1 MFGFLVSA
9 LHFAGVQ
16 RSTGLKRC
24 GDAWYS
30 PSEYACYD
38 NKQLCPVIDGEAT
51 RICGHDCYAPVNY
64 DCDDGALVW
73 KSTASQTADDG
84 PFSEFPHVTTLPT
97 VTALPAP
104 EPSCSNDPTR
114 FELSEPPYT
123 NYFYSDCNSAA
134 QVVITSPL
142 ESSNLTII
150 GPRLLVAW
158 PAGNSGIVA
167 FFAPENGKNG
177 SLAIELVNS
186 SSTGNALDPIWQ
198 DTGYY
203 FPTVGVSGQIKF
215 NSSAKLVVS
224 ILGSIRTIRDFTE
237 GPSLLQPVIQ
247 DALNYSKIHDGGAS
261 IERMWLDNITT
272 TTLTFT
278 PTSKDSKLS
287 VTKDTIGF
295 EAGTYTFNASFNYPQ
310 LTQLSASEALS
321 ASSKDLIKKSPSQ
334 AEALS
339 FLSYSDKLLAGAW
352 RFLTYFG
359 RDSIISMLLMEPIL
373 SSGSNSSLEAGI
385 SALLERINKTDG
397 SACHEET
404 IGDYAT
410 YLNLQNNETSTDP
423 LYDYKMIDTDFFV
436 PIILANY
443 FLKNKVGRERAKD
456 FMRSKATVDP
466 DNFGLSYA
474 DLALRNAEKIM
485 NETAAFAAKGG
496 QTKDNL
502 IHLKDG
508 ELVGEWRDSTYGIG
522 GGRIPYDV
530 NTAIVPAGL
539 RAVAAL
545 ADAGFFPNHSDWAKK
560 ANEYAQVWE
569 DHTLDFF
576 EVKVSKDEAGNLVA
590 DYVKSNNFPFPSNT
604 DNITSDV
611 TFHALALEGNNNQSL
626 VRVMNTDDCFRHFLL
641 NTTNQTQLTSFL
653 SQTASHILAPY
664 PVGLSTDIGLLV
676 ANPAYG
682 DNPVYS
688 ANFTNA
694 AYHGTVVWS
703 WQLAMMAAGLER
715 QLSRCEASKSA
726 PDFCDDKKVHGQ
738 VLKAYNRLWDIMNN
752 NTAQLSS
759 EVWSWKYED
768 KKFKAI
774 PLGELPPPPGSSP
787 TESNIRQLWS
797 LTFLAVKRN
806 ESFK

>member
-1 MFGFLVSA
+1 M
-9 LHFAGVQ
+9 
-16 RSTGLKRC
+16 
-24 GDAWYS
+24 
-30 PSEYACYD
+30 
-38 NKQLCPVIDGEAT
+38 
-51 RICGHDCYAPVNY
+51 
-64 DCDDGALVW
+64 
-73 KSTASQTADDG
+73 
-84 PFSEFPHVTTLPT
+84 
-97 VTALPAP
+97 
-104 EPSCSNDPTR
+104 
-114 FELSEPPYT
+114 
-123 NYFYSDCNSAA
+123 
-134 QVVITSPL
+134 
-142 ESSNLTII
+142 
-150 GPRLLVAW
+150 
-158 PAGNSGIVA
+158 A
-167 FFAPENGKNG
+167 FFAPESGKNG
-177 SLAIELVNS
+177 SLAISLVNS
-186 SSTGNALDPIWQ
+186 TRTGNALDPVWKDI
-198 DTGYY
+198 GYY
-203 FPTVGVSGQIKF
+203 YPTVGISGQIKF
-215 NSSAKLVVS
+215 NASAKLVVP

-237 GPSLLQPVIQ
+237 GPSLLQSVIQ
-247 DALNYSKIHDGGAS
+247 DALNFSEIGNDGAS
-261 IERMWLDNITT
+261 ISRMWLDNITT

-278 PTSKDSKLS
+278 PSSKDAKVRLKKK
-287 VTKDTIGF
+287 TLDF
-295 EAGTYTFNASFNYPQ
+295 EAGTYTFNATFDYPQ
-310 LTQLSASEALS
+310 LTQLEASEALS
-321 ASSKDLIKKSPSQ
+321 ASSKGLITKQPSQ

-359 RDSIISMLLMEPIL
+359 RDSMISMLLMEPIL
-373 SSGSNSSLEAGI
+373 SSGQNSSLEAGI

-410 YLNLQNNETSTDP
+410 FLNIQNGNASTKP
-423 LYDYKMIDTDFFV
+423 MYDYKMIDTDYFV
-436 PIILANY
+436 PIILADY
-443 FLKNKVGRERAKD
+443 FIKNKVGSKRAKN
-456 FMRSKATVDP
+456 FLKRKAMVDP
-466 DNFGLSYA
+466 NNYGLTYG

-485 NETAAFAAKGG
+485 NETAAFAKDGG

-502 IHLKDG
+502 IHLKEG

-539 RAVAAL
+539 RGVAAL
-545 ADAGFFPNHSDWAKK
+545 ADAGFFPDHSDWAKK
-560 ANEYAQVWE
+560 ASEYAKVWE

-576 EVKVSKDEAGNLVA
+576 EVTVKKEDAQRLVS
-590 DYVKSNNFPFPSNT
+590 DYVKTNDFPFPSNT

-611 TFHALALEGNNNQSL
+611 TFHALALEGNNKQSL

-653 SQTASHILAPY
+653 SQTASHILSPY

-682 DNPVYS
+682 DNKVYS

-715 QLSRCEASKSA
+715 QLARCEDNKSK
-726 PDFCDDKKVHGQ
+726 PDFCDDDDVHGQ
-738 VLKAYNRLWDIMNN
+738 VLKAYNHLWDIIDD
-752 NTAQLSS
+752 NTEQLSS

-768 KKFKAI
+768 DKFKAI

-806 ESFK
+806 KSFK

>member
-1 MFGFLVSA
+1 M
-9 LHFAGVQ
+9 
-16 RSTGLKRC
+16 
-24 GDAWYS
+24 
-30 PSEYACYD
+30 
-38 NKQLCPVIDGEAT
+38 
-51 RICGHDCYAPVNY
+51 
-64 DCDDGALVW
+64 
-73 KSTASQTADDG
+73 
-84 PFSEFPHVTTLPT
+84 
-97 VTALPAP
+97 
-104 EPSCSNDPTR
+104 
-114 FELSEPPYT
+114 
-123 NYFYSDCNSAA
+123 
-134 QVVITSPL
+134 
-142 ESSNLTII
+142 
-150 GPRLLVAW
+150 
-158 PAGNSGIVA
+158 VA
-167 FFAPENGKNG
+167 FFAPEKGKNG
-177 SLAIELVNS
+177 SLTISLVNS

-203 FPTVGVSGQIKF
+203 YPTVGISGHIKF
-215 NSSAKLVVS
+215 NASAKLVVS

-247 DALNYSKIHDGGAS
+247 DALNFSKLDDGGAS

-272 TTLTFT
+272 TTLTFA
-278 PTSKDSKLS
+278 PSSKNAKVS
-287 VTKDTIGF
+287 VKKSTIDF
-295 EAGTYTFNASFNYPQ
+295 EAGTYMFNASFNYPQ
-310 LTQLSASEALS
+310 LTQLDASEALS
-321 ASSKDLIKKSPSQ
+321 TSSKGLITKNPSQ
-334 AEALS
+334 TEALS

-373 SSGSNSSLEAGI
+373 STGRNSSLEAGI

-410 YLNLQNNETSTDP
+410 YLNLQNNKTSTKP
-423 LYDYKMIDTDFFV
+423 MYDYKMIDTDYFV

-443 FLKNKVGRERAKD
+443 FIENKVGRERAKD
-456 FMRSKATVDP
+456 FLRGKAKVDP
-466 DNFGLSYA
+466 NNFGLTYA
-474 DLALRNAEKIM
+474 ELALRNAEKIM

-502 IHLKDG
+502 IHLKEG

-545 ADAGFFPNHSDWAKK
+545 ADAGFFPDHSDWAKK
-560 ANEYAQVWE
+560 ANEYAKVWE

-576 EVKVSKDEAGNLVA
+576 EVTVSKNEARDLVA
-590 DYVKSNNFPFPSNT
+590 EYVKSNDFPFPSNT

-611 TFHALALEGNNNQSL
+611 TFHALALEGNNKQSL

-641 NTTNQTQLTSFL
+641 NTTNQKQLTSFI
-653 SQTASHILAPY
+653 SQTASNILAPY
-664 PVGLSTDIGLLV
+664 PVGLSTDVGLLV

-682 DNPVYS
+682 DNRVYS

-715 QLSRCEASKSA
+715 QLGRCEDSKSA
-726 PDFCDDKKVHGQ
+726 PDFCDDKDVHGQ
-738 VLKAYNRLWDIMNN
+738 VLKAYNHLWDIIDE
-752 NTAQLSS
+752 NTQQLSS
-759 EVWSWKYED
+759 EVWSWKYEN

-806 ESFK
+806 KSFK